1 MTDFEYETEL
11 QVRFRDL
18 DAMGHVNNAVYA
30 TYLEQARVDYYAD
43 VLGVGLDDIDTVLVN
58 LEIDYRHEVVLDDET
73 VTIAMGV
80 RAIGES
86 SVVVGY
92 EVRAGDRVAATAET
106 TQVYVDSSS
115 LPTACV
121 VGTSPSIRSLS
132 RLAPLP
138 ATVMFAS
145 VSSAAAERS

>member
-58 LEIDYRHEVVLDDET
+58 LEIDYRHEVVLDDER

-80 RAIGES
+80 RSIGES
-86 SVVVGY
+86 SVVVEY
-92 EVRAGDRVAATAET
+92 EIRAGDRVAATAET
-106 TQVYVDSSS
+106 TQVYVD
-115 LPTACV
+115 PDE
-121 VGTSPSIRSLS
+121 GGS
-132 RLAPLP
+132 RPLP
-138 ATVMFAS
+138 DEWI
-145 VSSAAAERS
+145 ERMESLR

>member
-1 MTDFEYETEL
+1 MSTFEYETEL

-30 TYLEQARVDYYAD
+30 TYLEQARVDYYDD

-58 LEIDYRHEVVLDDET
+58 LEIDYRREIRLDHDT

-80 RAIGES
+80 RSIGES

-92 EVRAGDRVAATAET
+92 EVRAGGRVAATAET
-106 TQVYVDSSS
+106 TQVYVD
-115 LPTACV
+115 PEA
-121 VGTSPSIRSLS
+121 GES
-132 RLAPLP
+132 RPLP
-138 ATVMFAS
+138 EEWV
-145 VSSAAAERS
+145 AEMEALRD

>member
-80 RAIGES
+80 RSIGES

-106 TQVYVDSSS
+106 TQVYVD
-115 LPTACV
+115 PDE
-121 VGTSPSIRSLS
+121 GGS
-132 RLAPLP
+132 RPLP
-138 ATVMFAS
+138 DEWVEKMESLRA
-145 VSSAAAERS
+145 

>member
-11 QVRFRDL
+11 QVRFADL

-58 LEIDYRHEVVLDDET
+58 LEIDYRHEVTLADET
-73 VTIAMGV
+73 VTVAMGV
-80 RAIGES
+80 RSIGES

-106 TQVYVDSSS
+106 TQVYVD
-115 LPTACV
+115 PDE
-121 VGTSPSIRSLS
+121 GGS
-132 RLAPLP
+132 RPLP
-138 ATVMFAS
+138 EEWI
-145 VSSAAAERS
+145 ERMESLRA

>member
-58 LEIDYRHEVVLDDET
+58 LEIDYRHEVTLADET
-73 VTIAMGV
+73 VTVAMGV
-80 RAIGES
+80 RSIGES

-106 TQVYVDSSS
+106 TQVYVD
-115 LPTACV
+115 PDE
-121 VGTSPSIRSLS
+121 GGS
-132 RLAPLP
+132 RPLP
-138 ATVMFAS
+138 EEWI
-145 VSSAAAERS
+145 ERMESLRA

>member
-1 MTDFEYETEL
+1 MSGFEYETEL

-80 RAIGES
+80 RSIGES

-92 EVRAGDRVAATAET
+92 EIRAGDRVAATAET
-106 TQVYVDSSS
+106 TQVYVD
-115 LPTACV
+115 PDE
-121 VGTSPSIRSLS
+121 GGS
-132 RLAPLP
+132 RPLP
-138 ATVMFAS
+138 ETWVEKMES
-145 VSSAAAERS
+145 LRRD

>member
-30 TYLEQARVDYYAD
+30 TYLEQARVDYYD
-43 VLGVGLDDIDTVLVN
+43 EVLGVGLDDIDTVLVN
-58 LEIDYRHEVVLDDET
+58 LEIDYRHEVRLEDET

-80 RAIGES
+80 RSLGES

-106 TQVYVDSSS
+106 TQVYVD
-115 LPTACV
+115 PEA
-121 VGTSPSIRSLS
+121 GTSR
-132 RLAPLP
+132 PLP
-138 ATVMFAS
+138 EAWVEKMKSLRT
-145 VSSAAAERS
+145 

>member
-80 RAIGES
+80 RSIGES

-106 TQVYVDSSS
+106 TQVYVD
-115 LPTACV
+115 PDE
-121 VGTSPSIRSLS
+121 GGS
-132 RLAPLP
+132 RPLP
-138 ATVMFAS
+138 EAWVEQMES
-145 VSSAAAERS
+145 LR

>member
-58 LEIDYRHEVVLDDET
+58 LEIDYRHEVVLDDER

-80 RAIGES
+80 RSIGES

-106 TQVYVDSSS
+106 TQVYVD
-115 LPTACV
+115 PDE
-121 VGTSPSIRSLS
+121 GGS
-132 RLAPLP
+132 RPLP
-138 ATVMFAS
+138 DEWVEKMESLRA
-145 VSSAAAERS
+145 

>member
-58 LEIDYRHEVVLDDET
+58 LEIDYRHEVTLADGT
-73 VTIAMGV
+73 VTVAMGV
-80 RAIGES
+80 RSIGES

-92 EVRAGDRVAATAET
+92 ELRAGDRVAATAET
-106 TQVYVDSSS
+106 TQVYVD
-115 LPTACV
+115 PEA
-121 VGTSPSIRSLS
+121 GTSR
-132 RLAPLP
+132 PLP
-138 ATVMFAS
+138 EDWIEKMES
-145 VSSAAAERS
+145 WRRD

>member
-80 RAIGES
+80 RSIGES

-106 TQVYVDSSS
+106 TQVYVD
-115 LPTACV
+115 PEA
-121 VGTSPSIRSLS
+121 GGS
-132 RLAPLP
+132 RPLP
-138 ATVMFAS
+138 EAWVEKMESLRA
-145 VSSAAAERS
+145 

>member
-58 LEIDYRHEVVLDDET
+58 LEIDYRHEVTLDDGT
-73 VTIAMGV
+73 VTTIHHAPTEP
-80 RAIGES
+80 GES
-86 SVVVGY
+86 GDDLTRYRGRGTYVLEVPRGY
-92 EVRAGDRVAATAET
+92 ANATGLAVGDRV
-106 TQVYVDSSS
+106 V
-115 LPTACV
+115 
-121 VGTSPSIRSLS
+121 I
-132 RLAPLP
+132 P
-138 ATVMFAS
+138 ADVAS
-145 VSSAAAERS
+145 D

>member
-58 LEIDYRHEVVLDDET
+58 LEIDYRHEVVLDDEA

-80 RAIGES
+80 RSIGES
-86 SVVVGY
+86 SVVVDY

-106 TQVYVDSSS
+106 TQVYVD
-115 LPTACV
+115 PDE
-121 VGTSPSIRSLS
+121 GGS
-132 RLAPLP
+132 RPLP
-138 ATVMFAS
+138 DAWVEQMES
-145 VSSAAAERS
+145 LR

>member
-11 QVRFRDL
+11 QVRFRDV

-58 LEIDYRHEVVLDDET
+58 LEIDYRHEVTLADGT
-73 VTIAMGV
+73 VTVEMGV
-80 RAIGES
+80 RSIGES

-92 EVRAGDRVAATAET
+92 ELRAGDRVAATAET
-106 TQVYVDSSS
+106 TQVYVD
-115 LPTACV
+115 PEA
-121 VGTSPSIRSLS
+121 GTSR
-132 RLAPLP
+132 PLP
-138 ATVMFAS
+138 EDWVETMES
-145 VSSAAAERS
+145 LRLG

>member
-1 MTDFEYETEL
+1 MSGFEYETEL

-58 LEIDYRHEVVLDDET
+58 LEIDYRHEVVLDDER

-80 RAIGES
+80 RSIGES

-106 TQVYVDSSS
+106 TQVYVD
-115 LPTACV
+115 PDE
-121 VGTSPSIRSLS
+121 GGS
-132 RLAPLP
+132 RPLP
-138 ATVMFAS
+138 DEWI
-145 VSSAAAERS
+145 ERMESLR

>member
-18 DAMGHVNNAVYA
+18 DAMDHVNNAVYA

-58 LEIDYRHEVVLDDET
+58 LEIDYRHEVTLDDGT
-73 VTIAMGV
+73 VTVEMGV
-80 RAIGES
+80 RSIGES

-92 EVRAGDRVAATAET
+92 ELRAGDRVAATAET
-106 TQVYVDSSS
+106 TQVYVD
-115 LPTACV
+115 PEA
-121 VGTSPSIRSLS
+121 GTSR
-132 RLAPLP
+132 PLP
-138 ATVMFAS
+138 EDWVEKMES
-145 VSSAAAERS
+145 LRRG

>member
-1 MTDFEYETEL
+1 MSGFEYETEL

-58 LEIDYRHEVVLDDET
+58 LEIDYRHEVTLDDGT
-73 VTIAMGV
+73 VTVEMGV
-80 RAIGES
+80 RSIGES

-92 EVRAGDRVAATAET
+92 ELRAGDRVAATAET
-106 TQVYVDSSS
+106 TQVYVD
-115 LPTACV
+115 PEAGTA
-121 VGTSPSIRSLS
+121 R
-132 RLAPLP
+132 PLP
-138 ATVMFAS
+138 EDWVEKMES
-145 VSSAAAERS
+145 LRRG

>member
-80 RAIGES
+80 RSIGES
-86 SVVVGY
+86 SVVVEY
-92 EVRAGDRVAATAET
+92 EIRAGDRVAATAET
-106 TQVYVDSSS
+106 TQVYVD
-115 LPTACV
+115 PDE
-121 VGTSPSIRSLS
+121 GGS
-132 RLAPLP
+132 RPLP
-138 ATVMFAS
+138 EAWVEQMES
-145 VSSAAAERS
+145 LR